1 MTGAMPR
8 LLLPRLLLPWLA
20 ALVACDPP
28 PKEAIMEYSSP
39 APAAADTQ
47 AEAEGRRTLSTAFVR
62 VGPDGHVTVA
72 LRDGRTIVLRDLVM
86 RPREYCGVQA
96 LGDRAGKRYCG
107 GYGEIASARAGGA
120 PAPGAPDPSSLD
132 GVDPM
137 QVPDGN

>member
-47 AEAEGRRTLSTAFVR
+47 AEAEGRRTLSNAFVR

-86 RPREYCGVQA
+86 RPREYCGV
-96 LGDRAGKRYCG
+96 RAVHRL
-107 GYGEIASARAGGA
+107 
-120 PAPGAPDPSSLD
+120 PAPPILLRSSPGRFRREIDAARRLQPLNPSPRRRPARSRD
-132 GVDPM
+132 ARF
-137 QVPDGN
+137 